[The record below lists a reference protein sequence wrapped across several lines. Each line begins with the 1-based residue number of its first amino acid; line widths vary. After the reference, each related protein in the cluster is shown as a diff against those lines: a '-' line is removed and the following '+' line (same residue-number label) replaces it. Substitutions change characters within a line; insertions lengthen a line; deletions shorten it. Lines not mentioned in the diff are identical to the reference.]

1 MVSVN
6 PDPLDERSC
15 IIRVG
20 KYPIATIPTFGQVLT
35 PKDLVAIINN
45 AIRSY
50 ERIKSKK

>member
-20 KYPIATIPTFGQVLT
+20 KYPVATIPAFGQVLT
-35 PKDLVAIINN
+35 PTDLVAIINN

>member
-6 PDPLDERSC
+6 PDPLDERSY

-20 KYPIATIPTFGQVLT
+20 KYPVATIPAFGQVLT
-35 PKDLVAIINN
+35 PTDLVAIINN